1 MYYNFHGFNYSK
13 KYKAVVFSDF
23 RISISSGADI
33 WCNLKDYKL
42 VNFMI
47 TGWKVGSD
55 FNEIKNFKDID
66 DTRIY
71 ITEEE
76 KNEYFSDVHSVKYTP
91 ITENTIKNK
100 INKANAQLP
109 NALYKKIKGWWTE
122 NSSGGYNY
130 KIVKTGFKRYDR
142 KTGKCLAVWKI
153 SGCEKTSEGYLIKV
167 KYQNYKCSYVYDEPQ
182 DSLEYHWDWNA
193 SGDNYSGSSSLSRGK
208 WN

>member
-1 MYYNFHGFNYSK
+1 MLVGWDDIDNETGK
-13 KYKAVVFSDF
+13 AKYFKYVNSV
-23 RISISSGADI
+23 RISID
-33 WCNLKDYKL
+33 
-42 VNFMI
+42 
-47 TGWKVGSD
+47 
-55 FNEIKNFKDID
+55 
-66 DTRIY
+66 
-71 ITEEE
+71 EEE
-76 KNEYFSDVHSVKYTP
+76 ERSYFSELQVISYKP

-100 INKANAQLP
+100 ISKTNAQLP